1 MGTIKRRMRCPML
14 NRMAKQR
21 LRSTL
26 LIGSALLAL
35 VLGTG
40 IGTGLAVAQPGS
52 AFQDQGIRDD
62 EGLPPRYGRGDTGL
76 RARYAWSRQGAW
88 AYQRGGRGYRHEM
101 RRTLRHR

>member
-1 MGTIKRRMRCPML
+1 ML
-14 NRMAKQR
+14 NRMAMQK

-26 LIGSALLAL
+26 LIGSALVAL
-35 VLGTG
+35 VIGTG

-62 EGLPPRYGRGDTGL
+62 EGLPPRYGRDDSGLSPRYGD
-76 RARYAWSRQGAW
+76 QGAW
-88 AYQRGGRGYRHEM
+88 AYQRSGRGYVVIPRHEM